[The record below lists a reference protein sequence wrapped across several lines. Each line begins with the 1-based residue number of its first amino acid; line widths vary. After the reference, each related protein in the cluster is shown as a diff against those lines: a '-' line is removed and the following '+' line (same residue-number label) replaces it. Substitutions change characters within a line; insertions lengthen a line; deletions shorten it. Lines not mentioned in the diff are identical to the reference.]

1 MNIYIG
7 NLPFKVEESEIKA
20 LFEQYGT
27 VESIKLVT
35 DRITGRKKGFGFIEM
50 DDAGGQMAI
59 DSLNEK
65 EFQGRNLKVNP
76 AKSREGNV

>member
-7 NLPFKVEESEIKA
+7 NLSFKAEESDVKA

-35 DRITGRKKGFGFIEM
+35 DRVTGRKKGFGFIEM
-50 DDAGGQMAI
+50 DDAGGQAAI

-65 EFQGRNLKVNP
+65 EYQGRNLKVNP
-76 AKSREGNV
+76 AKSK

>member
-7 NLPFKVEESEIKA
+7 NLSFKAEESDVKE

-27 VESIKLVT
+27 VTSIKLVT
-35 DRITGRKKGFGFIEM
+35 DRVTGRKKGFGFIEM

-76 AKSREGNV
+76 AKSK

>member
-7 NLPFKVEESEIKA
+7 NLSFKAEESEVKA

-27 VESIKLVT
+27 VETIKLVT
-35 DRITGRKKGFGFIEM
+35 DRVTGRKKGFGFIEM
-50 DDAGGQMAI
+50 DDAGGQKAI

-65 EFQGRNLKVNP
+65 EFQGRNLKVNV
-76 AKSREGNV
+76 AKSK

>member
-1 MNIYIG
+1 MMNIYIG
-7 NLPFKVEESEIKA
+7 NLPFKAEESDVKA

-35 DRITGRKKGFGFIEM
+35 DKVTGRKKGFGFIEM

-76 AKSREGNV
+76 AKSKKEN

>member
-7 NLPFKVEESEIKA
+7 NLPFKAEESDIRT
-20 LFEQYGT
+20 LFEQFGT
-27 VESIKLVT
+27 VDTVKLVT
-35 DRITGRKKGFGFIEM
+35 DRISGRKKGFGFIEM
-50 DDAGGQMAI
+50 DDEGGQKAI

-76 AKSREGNV
+76 AKSK

>member
-7 NLPFKVEESEIKA
+7 NLPFKAEESDVKA

-35 DRITGRKKGFGFIEM
+35 DKVTGRKKGFGFIEM

-76 AKSREGNV
+76 AKSKKEN

>member
-7 NLPFKVEESEIKA
+7 NLPFKAEESEVRA

-27 VESIKLVT
+27 VESIKLIKDKV
-35 DRITGRKKGFGFIEM
+35 TGRKKGFGFIEM
-50 DDAGGQMAI
+50 DDAGGQEAI
-59 DSLNEK
+59 KSLNEK

-76 AKSREGNV
+76 AKSK